1 MKKRKLED
9 SLESQVSV
17 NGALQQRLLDQD
29 QHCKELHR
37 RNGELDQQCSSLDQE
52 LRKIQGCA
60 QQLHEENRRLQ
71 WQIQR
76 IRETNSRALELE
88 KKNTER
94 TLSMASELERKIDG
108 LERQISE
115 QSFGGSYSDSSAT
128 PTLFEAALAQANE
141 AIQNLASVLPSRFL
155 AASSVVFARPLHRK
169 IAVRAALGDVFFAA
183 FEAETFGLDGG
194 FTEFLDPE
202 ELRRRYFQEFQA
214 CPEDRVEVFAAA
226 KMEEL
231 RGKIPGFD
239 EAKLGSQ
246 FEKVALSV
254 WKLHRLAFSFY
265 PAARILRVAT
275 GRKIEPAFMDS
286 VITADDLEEDEDD
299 EERLAIGESVAFS
312 VLPGFTIRKTV
323 FKSQVYPV
331 LGKMVVAPPLA
342 EVDAPPVAGKDHTEN
357 RKVEDHP
364 VAGKDHTANGE
375 NSEVEAPPVARKD
388 RKNSEV
394 EACPVAG
401 EDHTANGKNSKVEAP
416 PVAGKDHAANGENR
430 SDGMAT
436 VPNVGGVRT
445 FAMVVNGI
453 DTGKIEIASGRSIAG
468 GETPSR
474 VTAAGN
480 RARDANATATGNR
493 AREANATAI
502 GKDEPKLGM
511 VEASE
516 KDKAGTLGD
525 APLVENGWTFGDLAG
540 SEIDDIVNNEEI
552 LYAGRDASR

>member
-9 SLESQVSV
+9 DLESQVSV

-29 QHCKELHR
+29 QHCKELER
-37 RNGELDQQCSSLDQE
+37 RNGLLDQRCCSLDQE
-52 LRKIQGCA
+52 LREI
-60 QQLHEENRRLQ
+60 HEQNRRLQ

-94 TLSMASELERKIDG
+94 ALSMASELERKIDG

-141 AIQNLASVLPSRFL
+141 AIQNLASILPSQFL
-155 AASSVVFARPLHRK
+155 AAGLSSVVFARPLHRK
-169 IAVRAALGDVFFAA
+169 IAVRAALGDVFFAG

-202 ELRRRYFQEFQA
+202 KLRRRYFQEFQA
-214 CPEDRVEVFAAA
+214 CPEYRVEVFAVA

-239 EAKLGSQ
+239 EAKHGSQ

-265 PAARILRVAT
+265 PAARILRVAS
-275 GRKIEPAFMDS
+275 GRKIEPAFMES
-286 VITADDLEEDEDD
+286 VITADDLEEVEDD
-299 EERLAIGESVAFS
+299 EERLAIGGSVAFS

-331 LGKMVVAPPLA
+331 LGKVVVAPPLA
-342 EVDAPPVAGKDHTEN
+342 ELDAPPVAGKDHTEN

-375 NSEVEAPPVARKD
+375 NSEVEAPPVARKE

-394 EACPVAG
+394 EAFPVAG

-502 GKDEPKLGM
+502 GKEEPKLGM
-511 VEASE
+511 VEASQ

-525 APLVENGWTFGDLAG
+525 APLVENGWTFGDLTG